1 MRTLTAYEVDNRAT
15 IFLEGEIDL
24 ATAADV
30 TAAVRNCLSHGVV
43 HVDVDLARLT
53 FCDLTGLNA
62 FLTASLALDA
72 GGGRLRLRNPTPAVH
87 RIFHLTDTVFLFDH
101 AGTGPLPSLQ
111 PKGEEPL
118 PPTPGRAAASGGQ

>member
-1 MRTLTAYEVDNRAT
+1 MRTLTAYEDDNRAT

-53 FCDLTGLNA
+53 FCDLSGLNA
-62 FLTASLALDA
+62 FLTASRFLDA
-72 GGGRLRLRNPTPAVH
+72 GGGRLRLRRPTPAVH
-87 RIFHLTDTVFLFDH
+87 RIFRLTDTVFLFDH
-101 AGTGPLPSLQ
+101 AGTRPLPSPQ
-111 PKGEEPL
+111 PKGDEPL
-118 PPTPGRAAASGGQ
+118 PPTPERAAATGGQ